1 MQMQWKITQPENT
14 LVRKIQEHLDCHPI
28 TATVLANRGINTP
41 EQADR
46 FLYPRLD
53 ELPSPWELKG
63 MRAATRRIYTAL
75 LNKEKIL
82 VFGDYDADGVTATAL
97 LVDFLTVSGARVDA
111 HLPHRIDEGYGLQPK
126 HINQLAAPANIK
138 LIITV
143 DCGSSSLEAITAA
156 ERFGIDVIVTDHHN
170 IEKPPAAC
178 AVINPK
184 LPDQPQ
190 SLSGLAG
197 VGVAFY
203 LAIALRMVL
212 REKGWWNP
220 QNIEP
225 NLKTLC
231 ELVAIGTVADMA
243 PLTGANRIL
252 VKAGLRQI
260 NTSPRPGLDAL
271 RQVCG
276 IHAGPITSEDIS
288 FRLTPR
294 INAAG
299 RVAHANVALDL
310 LNSTKTDQANVL
322 AETLH
327 QFNSRRQSIEREMFD
342 SIVKRIESRP
352 DLMDRKSLLMAD
364 PSWHEGVLGIV
375 AAKLA
380 VRYQRPTILLA
391 TSGDVG
397 KGSGRSIPAIN
408 LFEAVSQCAAVL
420 EKYGGHPQAAG
431 LTVKTAN
438 IGKLQTAFE
447 NAVVQMSC
455 SGDQLPHLAIDAEI
469 RLDQITPQLLNELET
484 IEPFGET
491 NPAPLFLARN
501 VRVASGAIVGK
512 CHRRMTLLQSGHR
525 GKPLDAI
532 HFNLTPETPK
542 ANNFEQLAFRI
553 QWNRYNG
560 NKKIQLVVEGA

>member
-14 LVRKIQEHLDCHPI
+14 LVHQIQEHLDCHPI

-53 ELPSPWELKG
+53 ELPSPWELEG

-97 LVDFLTVSGARVDA
+97 LVDFLAASGARVDA

-143 DCGSSSLEAITAA
+143 DCGSSSHEAIAA
-156 ERFGIDVIVTDHHN
+156 AQRFGIDVIVTDHHS
-170 IEKPPAAC
+170 IDKPPPAC

-184 LPDQPQ
+184 LPDQSQ

-203 LAIALRMVL
+203 LAIALRIVL
-212 REKGWWNP
+212 REKGWWHP

-231 ELVAIGTVADMA
+231 ELVAVGTVADMA
-243 PLTGANRIL
+243 PLAGANRIL
-252 VKAGLRQI
+252 VKTGLRQI
-260 NTSPRPGLDAL
+260 NTSPRPGLSAL
-271 RQVCG
+271 RRVSG

-310 LNSTKTDQANVL
+310 LNSTKADQANDL
-322 AETLH
+322 AETLQ
-327 QFNSRRQSIEREMFD
+327 QFNSRRQSIEREMYD
-342 SIVKRIESRP
+342 SIVKRIDSRP

-364 PSWHEGVLGIV
+364 PGWHEGVLGIV

-380 VRYQRPTILLA
+380 ARYQRPTILLA
-391 TSGDVG
+391 TSGDMG

-408 LFEAVSQCAAVL
+408 LFEAVSQCAAVI
-420 EKYGGHPQAAG
+420 EKFGGHPQAAG

-447 NAVVQMSC
+447 NAVAQMSSC
-455 SGDQLPHLAIDAEI
+455 GDQSPHLAIDAEI
-469 RLDQITPQLLNELET
+469 RLDQITPQLLNELEA

-491 NPAPLFLARN
+491 NPAPLFLARD
-501 VRVASGAIVGK
+501 VRVVSGAIVGK
-512 CHRRMTLLQSGHR
+512 RHRRMTLLQTGHR
-525 GKPLDAI
+525 GKPLAAI

-542 ANNFEQLAFRI
+542 ANNFEQLVFRI